1 MTSLTSPVL
10 PSPAL
15 PAPTST
21 GTALPMGRARHAAE
35 AFTAVAIGEML
46 SPMFATLD
54 DTGGSFGGG
63 AGEAAFRPMLIEQ
76 MATGIAHQ
84 GGFGITDQVAQ
95 AMLRLQESK
104 E

>member
-1 MTSLTSPVL
+1 MNSS
-10 PSPAL
+10 AL
-15 PAPTST
+15 PAPGLSPLAGATTPSAST
-21 GTALPMGRARHAAE
+21 RHSAE

-46 SPMFATLD
+46 TPMFAAVN
-54 DTGGSFGGG
+54 DTGDQSGGEFGGG
-63 AGEAAFRPMLIEQ
+63 AGEAAFRPMMIEQ
-76 MATGIAHQ
+76 MAAGIAHQ